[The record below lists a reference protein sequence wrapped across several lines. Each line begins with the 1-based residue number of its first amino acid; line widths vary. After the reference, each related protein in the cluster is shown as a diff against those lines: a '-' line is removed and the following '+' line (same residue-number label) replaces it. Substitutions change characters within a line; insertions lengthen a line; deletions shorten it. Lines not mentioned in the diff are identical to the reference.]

1 MRGSP
6 LSRIAQHILNN
17 IQITM
22 HKRQAFTLV
31 ELLVVIAIIGV
42 LIALLV
48 PAVQQAREAAR
59 RMSCTNNL
67 KQLGLAM
74 HNYESTHTVLPRF
87 GQRDADFSV
96 QARLLPYIE
105 QGNLYNLLDFSQI
118 AFTGSWSEK
127 IPNPQFIAAFSTEID
142 VYLCPSDPA
151 PESTT
156 VTTSGGPVTY
166 GGLNYMVSMGSAKG
180 TNYDFRWT
188 TDGPFYEPSGC
199 RFANL
204 TDGLSN
210 TALMNETVRSVGADE
225 TLAAGQ
231 LARLPYQK
239 TLNGSS
245 GVGTSMGSKRGMS
258 GSGSPWSSYTD
269 GNGMIANADV
279 ASFWNQFT
287 SWRGGE
293 SPALRGR
300 GTSWAFSGAIN
311 SATNG
316 YLSPNSR
323 TPDVV
328 THFTGYFAA
337 RSFHPGGAEVLFGD
351 GSVRFLSDTIDL
363 TTNRSLYSGSG
374 GEVIGEY

>member
-1 MRGSP
+1 MKR
-6 LSRIAQHILNN
+6 
-17 IQITM
+17 
-22 HKRQAFTLV
+22 RQAFTLV
-31 ELLVVIAIIGV
+31 ELLVVIAIIGI
-42 LIALLV
+42 LIALLL

-59 RMSCTNNL
+59 RMTCTNHL
-67 KQLGLAM
+67 KQLGLAL
-74 HNYESTHTVLPRF
+74 HNYESSHQVLPRF

-105 QGNLYNLLDFSQI
+105 QGNLYDLLDFSQV

-127 IPNPQFIAAFSTEID
+127 IPNPNFVSAFATPIP

-151 PESTT
+151 PEVTT
-156 VTTSGGPVTY
+156 LTTSGGPVNY
-166 GGLNYMVSMGSAKG
+166 GGLNYMVSIGSATG
-180 TNYDFRWT
+180 TNYDFRWR
-188 TDGPFYEPSGC
+188 TDGPFFEPSGC
-199 RFANL
+199 KFSAL

-210 TALMNETVRSVGADE
+210 TALMNETVRSVGPDT
-225 TLAAGQ
+225 TLAAGE
-231 LARLPYQK
+231 LPKAPYQM

-245 GVGTSMGSKRGMS
+245 GVGTSMGTTRGMN
-258 GSGSPWSSYTD
+258 GSGNPWSSYTD
-269 GNGMIANADV
+269 GSGMIANADV
-279 ASFWNQFT
+279 PSFWNQFT

-300 GTSWAFSGAIN
+300 GTTWAFSGAIN

-316 YLSPNSR
+316 YLAPNSR

-337 RSFHPGGAEVLFGD
+337 RSFHPGGAEVLLGD
-351 GSVRFLSDTIDL
+351 GSVQFLPETIDL
-363 TTNRSLYSGSG
+363 ATNRAIYSGSG